1 MQYSSNNN
9 STEYSQS
16 LVIIDNNILANLF
29 I

>member
-9 STEYSQS
+9 STKYSQS